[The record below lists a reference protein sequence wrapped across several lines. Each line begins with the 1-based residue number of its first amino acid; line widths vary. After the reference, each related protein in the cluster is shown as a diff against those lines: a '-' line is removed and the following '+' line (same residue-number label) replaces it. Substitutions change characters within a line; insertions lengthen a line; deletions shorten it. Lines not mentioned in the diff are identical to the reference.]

1 MNLARSQPRMVLR
14 PEPTSTDPGGVV
26 SQLRDTPKRDARQ
39 AARPQ
44 SPITWHINGATLAT
58 FDAFIIGIPIRSGN
72 FLGQRIRRR
81 YSGTAPTAMGHRC
94 VRRQVSMLTFSCAP
108 WDHQYP
114 HPPCTL
120 LRIILI
126 FFSSSLYSRCAVDS
140 GTCIRP
146 VDLSQIPNVSFIFCN
161 QTFTDRFSVAGTTL

>member
-1 MNLARSQPRMVLR
+1 MNLAHSQPRMVLQ
-14 PEPTSTDPGGVV
+14 PEPTSTDPGGIV
-26 SQLRDTPKRDARQ
+26 SQLRDTPKRDLPQ

-44 SPITWHINGATLAT
+44 SPITWHIDGATLAT
-58 FDAFIIGIPIRSGN
+58 FDAFIGIPIRSGN

-94 VRRQVSMLTFSCAP
+94 VRKQVSMLTFSCAP
-108 WDHQYP
+108 WGHRYP
-114 HPPCTL
+114 PPTVHAVAYYL
-120 LRIILI
+120 D
-126 FFSSSLYSRCAVDS
+126 FFSSSPYSRCTVDS

-161 QTFTDRFSVAGTTL
+161 QTFTDRFSIAGTTL

>member
-1 MNLARSQPRMVLR
+1 MNLAHSQPRIAA
-14 PEPTSTDPGGVV
+14 EPTSTDP
-26 SQLRDTPKRDARQ
+26 DTPKRDLPQ

-44 SPITWHINGATLAT
+44 SPITWHIDGATLAT

-94 VRRQVSMLTFSCAP
+94 VRKQVSMLTFSCAP
-108 WDHQYP
+108 WDHRYP
-114 HPPCTL
+114 HPPCML

-126 FFSSSLYSRCAVDS
+126 FFLRLHTRVAQSIQGLAS
-140 GTCIRP
+140 GRLTCPRSPMCPSYFATKLLLTDLALP
-146 VDLSQIPNVSFIFCN
+146 VQP
-161 QTFTDRFSVAGTTL
+161 